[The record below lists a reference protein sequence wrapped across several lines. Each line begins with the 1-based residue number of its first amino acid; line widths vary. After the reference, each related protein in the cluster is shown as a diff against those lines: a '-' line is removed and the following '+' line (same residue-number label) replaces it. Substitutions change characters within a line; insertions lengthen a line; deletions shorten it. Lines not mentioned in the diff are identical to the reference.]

1 VKEEFDSEEIYCR
14 KLGHHLGFSY
24 CRRERG
30 GLPCPRILECW
41 ARRLPVREFLK
52 SNYSPEEL
60 APIGRPAPGKAST
73 LISLIE
79 AARKSAECG
88 EKTPGSGG

>member
-1 VKEEFDSEEIYCR
+1 MREEFDSEEIYCR

-41 ARRLPVREFLK
+41 NRRVPVREFLEA
-52 SNYSPEEL
+52 NYSPEEL
-60 APIGRPAPGKAST
+60 APIGRPAPGKTST

-79 AARKSAECG
+79 KARRNA
-88 EKTPGSGG
+88 GSGKNAPAQDS